1 MHSVFSDTVT
11 ALRDVPGLRLGVNR
25 WWRDGILHV
34 HTVGPLS
41 LTKMVHHKGIVVVSA
56 HLTADSFSGSI
67 IGAERYYR
75 LSAGYLRAFYNR
87 ADLVLAV
94 SSDVESKLVNDGVT
108 RPVVVV
114 PNRVP
119 RNLFMAGPG
128 HKSEA
133 RSQLGLGLDEKIVLC
148 VAQLQP
154 RKRPDVFIECARRCP
169 DITFVWVGDSL
180 FGPFSA
186 ERKSLRQ
193 EMFRAPGNVRFIGA
207 VHRQV
212 VAQWCRAADLFLFPS
227 EQETFGL
234 AALEAAAAGLPLIL
248 RDLSVYG
255 DLFGRRGTGWIP
267 ARSASEFAQGVRL
280 ILSSA
285 TLRRSLAQSSV
296 EASEKFDLQT
306 LAASL
311 INAYA
316 DFRDTTMRSV

>member
-25 WWRDGILHV
+25 WWRNGILHV
-34 HTVGPLS
+34 HTVGPLA
-41 LTKMVHHKGIVVVSA
+41 LAKMVHHKGPVVVSA

-67 IGAERYYR
+67 IGAERYYH
-75 LSAGYLRAFYNR
+75 LSAGYLQAFYNR
-87 ADLVLAV
+87 ADLVMAV
-94 SSDVESKLVNDGVT
+94 SSDVESQLVKNGVT

-119 RNLFMAGPG
+119 RNLFWAGPLS
-128 HKSEA
+128 KSEA
-133 RSQLGLGLDEKIVLC
+133 RSQLGLTFDEKIVLC

-154 RKRPDVFIECARRCP
+154 RKRPDVFMECARSCP
-169 DITFVWVGDSL
+169 DVTFVWVGDSL

-193 EMFRAPGNVRFIGA
+193 EMSRAPGNVRFIGA
-207 VHRQV
+207 VHRQA

-248 RDLSVYG
+248 RDLSVYD
-255 DLFGRRGTGWIP
+255 DLFGRRGTGWMP
-267 ARSASEFAQGVRL
+267 ARSASDFVQGVRD
-280 ILSSA
+280 ILSS
-285 TLRRSLAQSSV
+285 TSLRRSLAQSSV
-296 EASEKFDLQT
+296 EASKKFDLQT

-311 INAYA
+311 MNIYA
-316 DFRDTTMRSV
+316 DFQDGAS